1 MYEGACFGLDALTLV
16 QRKEVT
22 IFNKEHNDNVG
33 ATSKNCCQQKHE
45 TEVLF
50 NIRIYKKVDTLCLP
64 RTVNFICVKCCLV

>member
-22 IFNKEHNDNVG
+22 IFNKENNDNVG

-50 NIRIYKKVDTLCLP
+50 NIRIYKKVGTMCLP
-64 RTVNFICVKCCLV
+64 IQER